1 MKDVADLEK
10 SFNELQSYSDS
21 QFKSILELK
30 KQIKKLEEENKSLKS
45 MLENNL
51 PSLAV
56 DMLGV
61 SNEQLICETQI
72 TILKDKAVTRELTFE
87 EAKKFAIFSEVL
99 ENLKKNAKSSDINV
113 QKMSDDEL
121 LKLVEGS
128 NGNAEAQSWCKISK
142 RSPMEKGSPVL
153 VA

>member
-1 MKDVADLEK
+1 MKDVNDLEK

-30 KQIKKLEEENKSLKS
+30 KQLKKTEEENKSLKS

-87 EAKKFAIFSEVL
+87 EAKKFAIFTEVL
-99 ENLKKNAKSSDINV
+99 ENLRKNTKSADINV
-113 QKMSDDEL
+113 QKMSDEDL

-128 NGNAEAQSWCKISK
+128 NGGNQT
-142 RSPMEKGSPVL
+142 
-153 VA
+153 

>member
-1 MKDVADLEK
+1 MKDVTDLEK

-30 KQIKKLEEENKSLKS
+30 KQLKKIEEENKSLKS

-72 TILKDKAVTRELTFE
+72 TILKDKAVTRVLTLE
-87 EAKKFAIFSEVL
+87 EAKKCDIFTEVL
-99 ENLKKNAKSSDINV
+99 ENLRKNTKSTDINV
-113 QKMSDDEL
+113 QKMSDEDL

-128 NGNAEAQSWCKISK
+128 NGGNET
-142 RSPMEKGSPVL
+142 
-153 VA
+153 

>member
-1 MKDVADLEK
+1 MKDVTDLEK

-30 KQIKKLEEENKSLKS
+30 KQLKKIEEENKSLKS

-87 EAKKFAIFSEVL
+87 EAKKFAIFTEVL
-99 ENLKKNAKSSDINV
+99 ENLRKNTKSADINV
-113 QKMSDDEL
+113 QKMSDEDL

-128 NGNAEAQSWCKISK
+128 NGGNET
-142 RSPMEKGSPVL
+142 
-153 VA
+153 

>member
-99 ENLKKNAKSSDINV
+99 ENLKKNTKSSDINV

-128 NGNAEAQSWCKISK
+128 NGNAEAQS
-142 RSPMEKGSPVL
+142 
-153 VA
+153 

>member
-21 QFKSILELK
+21 QFKSIVELK
-30 KQIKKLEEENKSLKS
+30 KQLQKLQEENASLKT
-45 MLENNL
+45 MLESNL
-51 PSLAV
+51 PSLTI
-56 DMLGV
+56 DGLGV

-72 TILKDKAVTRELTFE
+72 TILKDKAITRELTFE
-87 EAKKFAIFSEVL
+87 EAKKFAIFTEVL
-99 ENLKKNAKSSDINV
+99 ENIRKNSKSSDINV

-128 NGNAEAQSWCKISK
+128 NVSPEIQS
-142 RSPMEKGSPVL
+142 
-153 VA
+153 

>member
-30 KQIKKLEEENKSLKS
+30 KQAKKLEEENKSLKS

-99 ENLKKNAKSSDINV
+99 ENLKKNMKSSDISV

-128 NGNAEAQSWCKISK
+128 NGGAETQ
-142 RSPMEKGSPVL
+142 G
-153 VA
+153 

>member
-1 MKDVADLEK
+1 MKSTDDMEK
-10 SFNELQSYSDS
+10 AFNELQSYSDS

-30 KQIKKLEEENKSLKS
+30 KQLKKTEEENKSLKS

-87 EAKKFAIFSEVL
+87 EAKKFAIFTEVL
-99 ENLKKNAKSSDINV
+99 ENLRKNTKSADINV
-113 QKMSDDEL
+113 QKMSDEDL

-128 NGNAEAQSWCKISK
+128 NGGNET
-142 RSPMEKGSPVL
+142 
-153 VA
+153 

>member
-1 MKDVADLEK
+1 MKDVNDLEK

-21 QFKSILELK
+21 QFKSIVELK
-30 KQIKKLEEENKSLKS
+30 KQIKKLEEENGSLKS

-51 PSLAV
+51 PSLAM

-99 ENLKKNAKSSDINV
+99 ENIKKNTKSSDISV

-121 LKLVEGS
+121 LKLVEGT
-128 NGNAEAQSWCKISK
+128 NGTTEAQ
-142 RSPMEKGSPVL
+142 G
-153 VA
+153 

>member
-1 MKDVADLEK
+1 MKDVNDLEK

-21 QFKSILELK
+21 QFKSIVELK
-30 KQIKKLEEENKSLKS
+30 KQIKKLEEENGSLKT
-45 MLENNL
+45 MLESNL
-51 PSLAV
+51 PSLSV
-56 DMLGV
+56 DMFGI

-99 ENLKKNAKSSDINV
+99 ENIKKNSKSSDINV

-121 LKLVEGS
+121 LKLVEGT
-128 NGNAEAQSWCKISK
+128 NGGTEAQ
-142 RSPMEKGSPVL
+142 G
-153 VA
+153 

>member
-1 MKDVADLEK
+1 MKDVNDLEK

-30 KQIKKLEEENKSLKS
+30 KQLKKTEEENKSLKS

-87 EAKKFAIFSEVL
+87 EAKKFAIFTEVL
-99 ENLKKNAKSSDINV
+99 ENLRKNTKSTDINV
-113 QKMSDDEL
+113 QKMSDEDL

-128 NGNAEAQSWCKISK
+128 NGGNET
-142 RSPMEKGSPVL
+142 
-153 VA
+153 

>member
-1 MKDVADLEK
+1 MKNVADLEK
-10 SFNELQSYSDS
+10 SFNDLQSYSDS

-30 KQIKKLEEENKSLKS
+30 KQLKKLEEENKSLKS

-72 TILKDKAVTRELTFE
+72 VILKDKAVTRELTFE

-99 ENLKKNAKSSDINV
+99 ENLKKNTKSSDINV

-128 NGNAEAQSWCKISK
+128 NGGAETQ
-142 RSPMEKGSPVL
+142 G
-153 VA
+153 

>member
-1 MKDVADLEK
+1 
-10 SFNELQSYSDS
+10 
-21 QFKSILELK
+21 
-30 KQIKKLEEENKSLKS
+30 

-87 EAKKFAIFSEVL
+87 EAKKFAIFTEVL
-99 ENLKKNAKSSDINV
+99 ENLRKNTKSTDINV
-113 QKMSDDEL
+113 QKMSDEDL

-128 NGNAEAQSWCKISK
+128 NGGNET
-142 RSPMEKGSPVL
+142 
-153 VA
+153 